1 MTLFALNDY
10 EPVLASVQRA
20 YGANY
25 GTMKGELPQPPG
37 EWIADAACKG
47 QRMWYS
53 ALIAHIAPIGPKDRI
68 MESHALA
75 TCASCPVLEECQ
87 TWALSSP
94 DPAVDHVA
102 GGMTPR
108 QRWAWRKRHGR

>member
-1 MTLFALNDY
+1 VTLFAVEPY
-10 EPVLASVQRA
+10 EPVIRSVAVAYRA
-20 YGANY
+20 VWRG
-25 GTMKGELPQPPG
+25 MKGELPQPPG

-47 QRMWYS
+47 QRMYYS
-53 ALIAHIAPIGPKDRI
+53 CISAHANPIGPKDRI

-75 TCASCPVLEECQ
+75 TCASCPVLEDCQ

-94 DPAVDHVA
+94 DPAYDHVA

-108 QRWAWRKRHGR
+108 QRWTWRKRYNR

>member
-1 MTLFALNDY
+1 MTLFVAADY
-10 EPVLASVQRA
+10 DAVLPSVTRRYKAGWQ
-20 YGANY
+20 G
-25 GTMKGELPQPPG
+25 MKGELPQPPG

-53 ALIAHIAPIGPKDRI
+53 AVVAHISPIGPRDRI
-68 MESHALA
+68 MEAHALA
-75 TCASCPVLEECQ
+75 TCASCPVLEPCQ

-94 DPAVDHVA
+94 EPAVDHVA

-108 QRWAWRKRHGR
+108 QRWMWRKRHGR